1 MIVRGIHAISL
12 STNKHNY
19 NTALEL
25 LSNYYTKNDLQNI
38 VHNKNFSKMVRIEM
52 ELLTIFGPKVHLA
65 LIPFYRKIKEL
76 TR

>member
-1 MIVRGIHAISL
+1 
-12 STNKHNY
+12 
-19 NTALEL
+19 
-25 LSNYYTKNDLQNI
+25 
-38 VHNKNFSKMVRIEM
+38 MVRIEM